1 MGKLTDLKVRNLK
14 PLDKDKAYCDGQGLY
29 IRVRKSGSKKWI
41 IRRKQAG
48 KTIITT
54 IGEYPG
60 ISLKEARYKAA
71 EFKLKKSVNTVTVEM
86 LVEKYMKEV
95 IEKEHRRPELT
106 DGYMRRAVLPT
117 IGNRRVQDLDRSD
130 LVTIVQQYSKRGAR
144 TADQLRSNIKKL
156 FAYAVELG
164 IIGSNPMNDV
174 SRRVAGYIPVSR
186 SRVLNDD
193 EIRLIWSL
201 DKQNARVLRFLLLT
215 GLRIGEAQKG
225 IREGH
230 RWIVEAS
237 LSKNERPHW
246 AHLTDTAMQQ
256 LPLPK
261 CTATNIQAWLRRL
274 LDNHGVSPRFTPHDL
289 RRTAA
294 TRMADNCVQPFIVER
309 VLNHRLEGVMAVYNR
324 AEYEEER
331 INAAITL
338 EKHILQIVGSV

>member
-71 EFKLKKSVNTVTVEM
+71 EFKLKKSVNTVTVGM

-117 IGNRRVQDLDRSD
+117 IGNRRVQDLERSD
-130 LVTIVQQYSKRGAR
+130 LVTLVQQYSKRGAR

-164 IIGSNPMNDV
+164 IIDSNPMNDV
-174 SRRVAGYIPVSR
+174 SRRVAGYIPVAR

-193 EIRLIWSL
+193 EIKLIWSL

-215 GLRIGEAQKG
+215 GLRISEAQKG
-225 IREGH
+225 FKEGD
-230 RWIVEAS
+230 RWIVEAYI
-237 LSKNERPHW
+237 SKNEQPHW
-246 AHLTDTAMQQ
+246 VYLTDSALEQ

-261 CTATNIQAWLRRL
+261 CSATNIQAWLRRL

-294 TRMADNCVQPFIVER
+294 TRMADNGVQPFIVER
-309 VLNHRLEGVMAVYNR
+309 VLNHKLEGVMSVYNH
-324 AEYEEER
+324 AEYADER
-331 INAAITL
+331 INAAISL
-338 EKHILQIVGSV
+338 EKHILQIIDSS